1 MSKKI
6 KIDKTSSNGIILKKA
21 FVVQKNQF
29 TPSNY
34 KPESI
39 EDEINKFET
48 AISQAK
54 IEIEKL
60 AQNSDI
66 FKGHLMI
73 VEDIILYDAIIQY
86 IKEKNKNAQQAVFL
100 ASEDISKL
108 FLEMDDE
115 YMKER
120 ANDIKDVSTRLMAK
134 LLGKSIN
141 PFESINEEVI
151 IIANDM
157 TPSDTALLD
166 LNLVK
171 GFITEVG
178 GTTSHV
184 SIIAKNLDL
193 PCIVGVGPILSYVKT
208 GDLIAMNASNGE
220 IIINPTEEEVK
231 HYNKLEEEYK
241 ISLQKLKEIEHL
253 DAITKDNVRI
263 KLCANVGNLL
273 ETEIAKKHNIDG
285 IGLFRIEGLFL
296 ESDNFPTE
304 EYQFEIYKK
313 TVENFEDK
321 EVIIRTLDIGGDKTL
336 SYYKFDFEEN
346 PFLGFRA
353 IRFCLENKDIFKT
366 QLRAILR
373 ASAYGNIKI
382 MYPMIISVNEVK
394 QANTILDECKKEL
407 DSEGINYNKNIKVGI
422 MIETP
427 ASVVLAEDF
436 AKLVDF
442 FSIGTN
448 DLTQYTLVVDR
459 GNKKISNL
467 YDTYH
472 PAVLKSIERVIE
484 IGHKYN
490 IEVGICGEFAS
501 DVNATKILVGM
512 GIDELSMSASSIN
525 KVKEKIINMTFEE
538 AKKYKEDFLNH
549 K

>member
-6 KIDKTSSNGIILKKA
+6 KIDKTSSNGIVLKKV
-21 FVVQKNQF
+21 FVVQKNKF
-29 TPSNY
+29 TPSDY
-34 KPESI
+34 IPTSI
-39 EDEINKFET
+39 EDEINKFEN
-48 AISQAK
+48 AISISK
-54 IEIEKL
+54 NEIEKL
-60 AQNSDI
+60 SQNSDI

-73 VEDIILYDAIIQY
+73 LEDIILHDAIIKY

-100 ASEDISKL
+100 ASEDISKM

-120 ANDIKDVSTRLMAK
+120 TNDIQDVSNRIMSK
-134 LLGKSIN
+134 LLNKSLN
-141 PFESINEEVI
+141 PFESIHEEVI

-171 GFITEVG
+171 GFITELG

-193 PCIVGVGPILSYVKT
+193 PCIVGVGDILSYVKT
-208 GDLIAMNASNGE
+208 GDLIAMNANDGE
-220 IIINPTEEEVK
+220 IIINPTNEEIL
-231 HYNKLEEEYK
+231 HYNHLEEEYK
-241 ISLQKLKEIEHL
+241 LSLQKLKEIENVET
-253 DAITKDNVRI
+253 ITKDNVKI

-273 ETEIAKKHNIDG
+273 ETEMAKKHNIDG
-285 IGLFRIEGLFL
+285 IGLFRMEGLFL
-296 ESDNFPTE
+296 ESDDFPTE

-321 EVIIRTLDIGGDKTL
+321 EVIIRTLDIGGDKNL

-382 MYPMIISVNEVK
+382 MYPMIISVEEVK
-394 QANTILDECKKEL
+394 QANIILDECKKEL
-407 DSEGINYNKNIKVGI
+407 DKEGISYNKKIKVGI

-427 ASVVLAEDF
+427 ASVILAEDF

-467 YDTYH
+467 YNTYH
-472 PAVLKSIERVIE
+472 PAVLKSIERVIQAA
-484 IGHKYN
+484 HKHN

-525 KVKEKIINMTFEE
+525 RVKEQIINMTFEE
-538 AKKYKEDFLNH
+538 AKKYKEDFLKN
-549 K
+549 